1 MSSTART
8 LEEVSI
14 DTRDIRKF
22 LEVHDESRV
31 TEVQTRAQKLRQL
44 VGEHTIWNVNSTAV
58 GGGVAEMLQPMLAF
72 SRGLGLDARWLVISG
87 PPEFFQLT
95 KRIHHALHGQSG
107 DGSPLGAA
115 ERDVYEAT
123 LRENTD
129 DLMARVKPGDFVIL
143 HDPQTAGLAP
153 VLMAA
158 GIHVV
163 WRCHIGYDSR
173 NAESDLGWNFLR
185 PYIEH
190 VPALVFSKRRYAPD
204 WCDPD
209 RVVIIRPSIDA
220 FSAKNQDLD
229 IGSATAILVQ
239 AGLIAGEPPE
249 EGTAS
254 FHYIDGALGRV
265 ERQALVDRDDGPPP
279 QNAPIVVQVS
289 RWDPLKDMM
298 GVMLGF
304 GKMLERSPDINAHLV
319 LAGPNV
325 HAVADDPEAPQVYE
339 EVRNKWREL
348 PDAVR
353 SRVHLANLP
362 VDDVTE
368 NAIIVNALQRHSAIV
383 VQKSFKEGFGL
394 TVTEAMW
401 KGRAVVAS
409 AVGGIVE
416 QIEDGVDGCL
426 LEDPADLDGFA
437 EILEGLLK
445 DPDRRAAIGRAA
457 REKVR
462 EHFLGIRHLTDY
474 ANLVEQL
481 LSRSLKA

>member
-1 MSSTART
+1 MNSSARI
-8 LEEVSI
+8 LEEVSV
-14 DTRDIRKF
+14 DTRDIRRF
-22 LEVHDESRV
+22 LDVHDEHRV
-31 TEVQTRAQKLRQL
+31 TEIEKRAETLKRV
-44 VGEHTIWNVNSTAV
+44 VGEHKIWNVNSTAV

-72 SRGLGLDARWLVISG
+72 SKGLGLDARWLVISG
-87 PPEFFQLT
+87 PPEFFKLT

-115 ERDVYEAT
+115 ERDIYETT
-123 LRENTD
+123 LEENVE
-129 DLMARVKPGDFVIL
+129 DLMTRVSPGDFVIL

-153 VLMAA
+153 MLMGA
-158 GIHVV
+158 GIHVI
-163 WRCHIGYDSR
+163 WRCHIGYDAR

-190 VPALVFSKRRYAPD
+190 VPALVFSKRRYAPA

-209 RVVIIRPSIDA
+209 RVVVIRPSIDA

-229 IGSATAILVQ
+229 ADSAVAILVQ
-239 AGLIAGEPPE
+239 AGLIAGAPPE
-249 EGTAS
+249 KGAVR
-254 FHYIDGALGRV
+254 FRYIDGSEGRV
-265 ERQALVDRDDGPPP
+265 ERRADVERGDGAPPRD
-279 QNAPIVVQVS
+279 APLVVQVS

-304 GKMLERSPDINAHLV
+304 ARMLGRSPGVDAHLV

-325 HAVADDPEAPQVYE
+325 HAVADDPEAPQVFE
-339 EVRNKWREL
+339 EVLAEWRKL

-353 SRVHLANLP
+353 RRIHLANLP

-368 NAIIVNALQRHSAIV
+368 NAIIVNALQRHAAIV

-426 LEDPADLDGFA
+426 LDDPSDLDAFA
-437 EILEGLLK
+437 DILERLLK
-445 DPDRRAAIGRAA
+445 DARLRDSIGSAA

-462 EHFLGIRHLTDY
+462 EHFLGIRHLIDY
-474 ANLVEQL
+474 ANLIERMVE
-481 LSRSLKA
+481 

>member
-1 MSSTART
+1 MNPRT
-8 LEEVSI
+8 LEEVQVDI
-14 DTRDIRKF
+14 RDIAKF
-22 LEVHDESRV
+22 LDVHSEERVNEIQGRAKALREV
-31 TEVQTRAQKLRQL
+31 

-115 ERDVYEAT
+115 ERDIYET
-123 LRENTD
+123 TMRENAD
-129 DLMARVKPGDFVIL
+129 DLMSRVKIGDFVIL

-153 VLMAA
+153 LLMEA
-158 GIHVV
+158 GLNVI
-163 WRCHIGYDSR
+163 WRCHIGYDKR
-173 NAESDLGWNFLR
+173 NSESDLGWNFLR

-190 VPALVFSKRRYAPD
+190 VPALIFSKRRYAPT
-204 WCDPD
+204 WCDPA
-209 RVVIIRPSIDA
+209 RVVKIQPSIDA
-220 FSAKNQDLD
+220 FSAKNQYLEPD
-229 IGSATAILVQ
+229 SAKAILVQ
-239 AGLIAGEPPE
+239 ADLVAGEPPE
-249 EGTAS
+249 EGTAR
-254 FHYIDGALGRV
+254 FRYIDGSEGRV
-265 ERQALVDRDDGPPP
+265 ARQAVVDRSGDAPPLD
-279 QNAPIVVQVS
+279 APLVVQVS

-298 GVMLGF
+298 GVMTGF
-304 GKMLERSPDINAHLV
+304 VKMLERCPDIGAHLV

-325 HAVADDPEAPQVYE
+325 HAVADDPEAPAVYKQVLA
-339 EVRNKWREL
+339 KWQEL

-353 SRVHLANLP
+353 ERVHLANLP

-368 NAIIVNALQRHSAIV
+368 NAIIVNALQRHAAIV

-409 AVGGIVE
+409 AVGGIIE
-416 QIEDGVDGCL
+416 QIDDGVDGCL

-437 EILEGLLK
+437 DILERLLRDDELREK
-445 DPDRRAAIGRAA
+445 IGTAA

-462 EHFLGIRHLTDY
+462 VQFLGIRHLTDY
-474 ANLVEQL
+474 ANLIEQL
-481 LSRSLKA
+481 LERSLAD

>member
-22 LEVHDESRV
+22 LDVHDEARV
-31 TEVQTRAQKLRQL
+31 NAIQDRAGKLKA
-44 VGEHTIWNVNSTAV
+44 VVDGHTIWNVNSTAV

-115 ERDVYEAT
+115 ERDIYEAT
-123 LRENTD
+123 LRDNAD
-129 DLMARVKPGDFVIL
+129 DLLARVKPGDFIIL

-153 VLMAA
+153 MLMAA
-158 GIHVV
+158 GVHVI

-204 WCDPD
+204 WCKPD
-209 RVVIIRPSIDA
+209 QVVIIRPSIDA

-239 AGLIAGEPPE
+239 AGLIDGAPPE

-254 FHYIDGALGRV
+254 FHYIDGSVGRV
-265 ERQALVDRDDGPPP
+265 ERQAVVERDDGPPP
-279 QNAPIVVQVS
+279 QNAPLVVQVS

-304 GKMLERSPDINAHLV
+304 GKMLERSPDVDAHLV

-325 HAVADDPEAPQVYE
+325 HAVADDPEAPQVFE
-339 EVRNKWREL
+339 EVRTKWLEL
-348 PDAVR
+348 PTAIR

-368 NAIIVNALQRHSAIV
+368 NAIIVNALQRHAAIV

-416 QIEDGVDGCL
+416 QIEDGLDGCL
-426 LEDPADLDGFA
+426 LEDPADLEGFA
-437 EILEGLLK
+437 DILESLLK
-445 DPDRRAAIGRAA
+445 DPDRRESIGRAA

-462 EHFLGIRHLTDY
+462 EHFLGIRHLIDY
-474 ANLVEQL
+474 ADLIEKLVDQ
-481 LSRSLKA
+481 RPA